1 MPDSPVIVAAD
12 AQVFADPA
20 LLAAARTAEFRATG
34 ATVIGPPALA
44 GALHRALLADAD
56 AQLAAESWR
65 LTGSRDRGEIA
76 QENSRAHLGPVA
88 RAYLSSAAVSHW
100 LHTLTGEKLA
110 PSWSATCYTRYTGPS
125 EYMGEHCDKAESCK
139 YNLLTYLD
147 ASWTEGAAPSPGM
160 QLLVFHGDSSASGLA
175 LRLTARTNRVAAL
188 YGSRH
193 AHLRP
198 PLAPGERLVM
208 LAGCFHVAR

>member
-1 MPDSPVIVAAD
+1 MPDSPAIAAGD
-12 AQVFADPA
+12 APVFADPA
-20 LLAAARTAEFRATG
+20 LLAPARTAEFRSTG

-44 GALHRALLADAD
+44 EGLHRDLLAEAER
-56 AQLAAESWR
+56 QFAAESWQ
-65 LTGSRDRGEIA
+65 LTGGRDQGEIA
-76 QENSRAHLGPVA
+76 QDNRRAHLGPVA
-88 RAYLSSAAVSHW
+88 RGYLASAAVSQW
-100 LHTLTGEKLA
+100 LLQLTGERLA

-125 EYMGEHCDKAESCK
+125 EHMGEHCDKADSCK

-147 ASWTEGAAPSPGM
+147 AAWPAGAEPSPGM
-160 QLLVFHGDSSASGLA
+160 QLFVFRGDNSASGLA

-208 LAGCFHVAR
+208 LAGCFHVAG